1 MFDIEKEIQNFVDNA
16 LLDGLLFYGQEYPEY
31 RNKIFE
37 EFEKQ
42 SINLIRKLKKEL
54 DENDEM

>member
-1 MFDIEKEIQNFVDNA
+1 MFNIEEEVKGVIEND
-16 LLDGLLFYGQEYPEY
+16 LLDNLLFYGQEYPEY

-42 SINLIRKLKKEL
+42 SINLIRKIKKEL
-54 DENDEM
+54 DENDEI